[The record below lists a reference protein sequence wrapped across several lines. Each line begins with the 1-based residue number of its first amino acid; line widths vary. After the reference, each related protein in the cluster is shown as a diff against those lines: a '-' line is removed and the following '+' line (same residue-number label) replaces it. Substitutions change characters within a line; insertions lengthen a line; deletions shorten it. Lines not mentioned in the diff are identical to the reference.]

1 MFETSGGMRFSYAQ
15 WNATYNTYSFDIA
28 AMEYATNVRCSSFP
42 KPKTN
47 GAGPSQSCRLQ

>member
-15 WNATYNTYSFDIA
+15 WNATYNTYSYDIA

-42 KPKTN
+42 KPKTK
-47 GAGPSQSCRLQ
+47 GAERSQYRCLQ